1 MMDKQKKEIPRII
14 GKYTSGKKG
23 PLLFVTGGV
32 HGNEPSGVRALERV
46 FAELEKSKPEIE
58 GTIIGV
64 SGNKEALNQNKRFL
78 EEDLNRTW
86 TEENIQQNKKETHEQ
101 REMWEIIEVLKN
113 YPESDFTKRYFLDCH
128 TTSSPSL
135 PYISVQEVNDN
146 DEWAHRFPTYIVR
159 GFSDMVYGC
168 IDHYLSRTGLTG
180 FVLEAGQ
187 HTDKSSVENH
197 EGVIWLALKEA
208 CKLDLSKISCY
219 PDCVNNFAEKNA
231 PEQKTFELVH
241 RHGLDDSDE
250 FEMQPGFEN
259 FQKIKKGE
267 LLAIQNG
274 KEIKSEWDARIFMP
288 LYQAQGND
296 GFFVVEEID

>member
-1 MMDKQKKEIPRII
+1 MEKQKKEIPRII
-14 GKYTSGKKG
+14 GNYTSGKKG

-32 HGNEPSGVRALERV
+32 HGNEPSGVQALERV

-58 GTIIGV
+58 GSIIGV

-78 EEDLNRTW
+78 DEDLNRTW
-86 TEENIQQNKKETHEQ
+86 TEKNIQQKKKETHEQ
-101 REMWEIIEVLKN
+101 REMLEIIEVLKQ

-187 HTDKSSVENH
+187 HTDKTSVENH

-208 CKLDLSKISCY
+208 CNLDLTKISCY
-219 PDCVNNFAEKNA
+219 PECIDNFAKKNA
-231 PEQKTFELVH
+231 PNQKTFELVH
-241 RHGLDDSDE
+241 RHGLEDSDE
-250 FEMQPGFEN
+250 FKMEPGFEN

-296 GFFVVEEID
+296 GFFVVEEVR